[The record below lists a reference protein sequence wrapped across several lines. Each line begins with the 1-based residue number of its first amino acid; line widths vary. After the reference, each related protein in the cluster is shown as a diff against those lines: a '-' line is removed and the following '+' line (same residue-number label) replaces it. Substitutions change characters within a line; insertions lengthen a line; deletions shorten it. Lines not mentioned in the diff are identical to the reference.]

1 MDCFEQKKWNLHT
14 DYGWDIVKEYNLGDY
29 IYDQNYDNAMKYFK
43 SIGNEKPSQM
53 ELVRYFYKQY
63 PEAHPMHLMA
73 DLVGIQQLNFGY
85 VDVEGNPNV

>member
-43 SIGNEKPSQM
+43 SMGKTPKN
-53 ELVRYFYKQY
+53 
-63 PEAHPMHLMA
+63 
-73 DLVGIQQLNFGY
+73 LNKY
-85 VDVEGNPNV
+85 L